1 MIRNTLTGLAT
12 LLLFGP
18 ATLAAQDEERPEEV
32 EQQAANEQ
40 MLADFGSGLRAFAA
54 LLDDTEI
61 DIEELKELYETAQ
74 DALNPDFDMYIYV
87 DGYEDN
93 QQQQQLTDFRKE
105 LTDLVTNGTMSRD
118 EALGTWLE
126 VVDVRFFHKFDQD
139 DVDWSERMLDADR
152 TGNLAPIRLRI
163 PDAGD
168 VRILVRPEFLMR
180 DLKFFSQEGFFV
192 HFSI

>member
-87 DGYEDN
+87 DGY
-93 QQQQQLTDFRKE
+93 
-105 LTDLVTNGTMSRD
+105 
-118 EALGTWLE
+118 
-126 VVDVRFFHKFDQD
+126 
-139 DVDWSERMLDADR
+139 
-152 TGNLAPIRLRI
+152 
-163 PDAGD
+163 
-168 VRILVRPEFLMR
+168 
-180 DLKFFSQEGFFV
+180 
-192 HFSI
+192 